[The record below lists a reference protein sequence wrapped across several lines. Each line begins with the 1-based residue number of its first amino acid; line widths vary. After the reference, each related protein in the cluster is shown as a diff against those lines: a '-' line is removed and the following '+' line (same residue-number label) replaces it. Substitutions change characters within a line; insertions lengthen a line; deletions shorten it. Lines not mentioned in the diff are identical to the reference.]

1 MIGLGSDKNG
11 YLSSHILLEG
21 CRGGSSA
28 VHLPVKDT
36 GGEERAGNLLDVR
49 RQHLGGAGKTY
60 LNFIRTLLLHLWLV
74 GTSKCPANITS
85 GVSDVGTNREIAFAL
100 VVDQSSQDVWHHL
113 ETYIL
118 RNGVR
123 SVCI

>member
-1 MIGLGSDKNG
+1 MNGLGSDKNG

-49 RQHLGGAGKTY
+49 RQHLRGTS
-60 LNFIRTLLLHLWLV
+60 LNSIRMLLLHLWLV

-113 ETYIL
+113 ETYTL